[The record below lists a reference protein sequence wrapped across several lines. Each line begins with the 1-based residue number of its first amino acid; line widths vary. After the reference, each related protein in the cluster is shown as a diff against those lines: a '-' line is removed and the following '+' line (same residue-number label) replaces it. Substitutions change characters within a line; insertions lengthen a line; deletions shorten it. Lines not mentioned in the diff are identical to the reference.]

1 MLRLNLCD
9 YSDAYILVSATI
21 RVPNITAAGANNRTN
36 KINKNW
42 TIFANCIREIINTQ
56 IDNAKDSDIV
66 MSVYKVIEY
75 SDNYSKTSGSLL
87 HYYKDEPFLDNGAIA
102 YFASDNNNS
111 ASFKFKTEIAGRTE
125 NDGIKKC
132 SDQRT
137 IKIFK

>member
-1 MLRLNLCD
+1 MSRLNLCD

-36 KINKNW
+36 KIIKKW

-87 HYYKDEPFLDNGAIA
+87 HYYKDEPFLDMVLLLILLLIIITALHLNL
-102 YFASDNNNS
+102 
-111 ASFKFKTEIAGRTE
+111 KQK
-125 NDGIKKC
+125 
-132 SDQRT
+132 
-137 IKIFK
+137 

>member
-1 MLRLNLCD
+1 M
-9 YSDAYILVSATI
+9 SATI

-36 KINKNW
+36 KIIKNW

-66 MSVYKVIEY
+66 MSVCKVIEY

-102 YFASDNNNS
+102 DFASDNNNS
-111 ASFKFKTEIAGRTE
+111 ASFEFKTEIAGRTE
-125 NDGIKKC
+125 NDGRKKC
-132 SDQRT
+132 PD
-137 IKIFK
+137 